1 MTKIVMYTKEHCPY
15 CDNAKAFLKSKNL
28 AFTEIRVDLDSAK
41 LGEMIALSGR
51 RSVPQIFINNQAI
64 GGFDDMVLLAKNGQ
78 FDQLLV

>member
-15 CDNAKAFLKSKNL
+15 CDNAKAFLKSKQL

-41 LGEMIALSGR
+41 LAEMIKLSGR
-51 RSVPQIFINNQAI
+51 RSVPQIFVNDQAI
-64 GGFDDMVLLAKNGQ
+64 GGFDDMALLAKNGQ